1 MRRRMRVV
9 GTVLAIAGALMLVW
23 ALLVWQW
30 MDPFTAVYTKWK
42 QQQLAAQY
50 DKRAAAFQP
59 PAALGA
65 SLAAERQTIARE
77 ARLYRKDVGQ
87 GDAIG
92 RIRIPRLGLD
102 MVLVNGTDHDTLRK
116 GPGRYLRSFMPGENR
131 LVYIAG
137 HRTTYLAPFSHID
150 DLSKGDTVTIQV
162 PYGTFTYRIS
172 EHRIVSAND
181 VSVLRSPRHE
191 RLILQACHPRFFAT
205 NRYLQYGQLLRVE
218 PKGGT
223 PYEASAAAAQPGES
237 RR

>member
-1 MRRRMRVV
+1 MR
-9 GTVLAIAGALMLVW
+9 
-23 ALLVWQW
+23 
-30 MDPFTAVYTKWK
+30 P
-42 QQQLAAQY
+42 
-50 DKRAAAFQP
+50 
-59 PAALGA
+59 
-65 SLAAERQTIARE
+65 
-77 ARLYRKDVGQ
+77 

-92 RIRIPRLGLD
+92 RIRIPRLGLN
-102 MVLVNGTDHDTLRK
+102 MVLVNGTDHGTLEK
-116 GPGRYLRSFMPGENR
+116 GPGRYLGSFMPGENR

-150 DLSKGDTVTIQV
+150 DLNKGDTVTIQV

-172 EHRIVSAND
+172 GHRIVGAND

-237 RR
+237 RK